1 MKSYFSKAI
10 MSDLQIEQL
19 HANLTKSTIQ
29 ENKRGDLTIPI
40 PWTIA
45 NALKLTSGAQMTF
58 EITANNDIIL
68 KPQERTEYTLD
79 EMLEGLTPE
88 LVHGEQNWGS
98 PVGEEEW

>member
-1 MKSYFSKAI
+1 
-10 MSDLQIEQL
+10 MSDLQIERL
-19 HANLTKSTIQ
+19 HVNLTKSTIH
-29 ENKRGDLTIPI
+29 ENKRGDLTLSI

-45 NALKLTSGAQMTF
+45 HALKLTSGAEVIF
-58 EITANNDIIL
+58 EIDSNNDIIL

-88 LVHGEQNWGS
+88 KVHGEINWGS